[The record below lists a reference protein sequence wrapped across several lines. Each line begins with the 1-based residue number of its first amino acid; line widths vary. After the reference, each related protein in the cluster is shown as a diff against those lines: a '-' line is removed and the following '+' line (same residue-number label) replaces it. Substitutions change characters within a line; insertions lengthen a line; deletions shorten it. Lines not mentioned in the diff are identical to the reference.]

1 MSTTRLDCNKDEVV
15 LHLDEEPKL
24 NELLDASR
32 KLADVRS
39 SWATLLAMT
48 VLVLATTLLMLA
60 LGATP
65 NGCLVGVVINLIVQ
79 AGLYQ
84 WRLYYERNRFRRIK
98 GEWLKSAE
106 AEGWNGV
113 KKARENH
120 DSQ

>member
-1 MSTTRLDCNKDEVV
+1 MSTTRLDCAKDEAV
-15 LHLDEEPKL
+15 LHFDEEPKL

-32 KLADVRS
+32 KLANVRS

-65 NGCLVGVVINLIVQ
+65 NGCLVGVFINLIVQ

-98 GEWLKSAE
+98 GEWLQSAE
-106 AEGWNGV
+106 SGSWEGIQRAQ
-113 KKARENH
+113 KNH
-120 DSQ
+120 DSH